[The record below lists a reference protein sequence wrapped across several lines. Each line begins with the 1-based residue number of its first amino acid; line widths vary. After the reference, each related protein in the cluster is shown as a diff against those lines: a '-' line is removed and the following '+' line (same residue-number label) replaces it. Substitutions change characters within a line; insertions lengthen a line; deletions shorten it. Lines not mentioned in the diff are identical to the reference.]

1 MDIEHLFYAGCSQA
15 LKTVLRELLH
25 LRNLPAVGED
35 KVIPDNNEI
44 SKTKVNMALA
54 IKRN

>member
-15 LKTVLRELLH
+15 LRRVLRELLH

-35 KVIPDNNEI
+35 KVIPDNSET

-54 IKRN
+54 VKRN